1 MARFF
6 SVVGED
12 VEKYKSSLSWLFTCR
27 GIPQLYYASE
37 LATTGFTSPSD
48 GYVRQDFPG
57 GWKDD
62 KVNKFEAGGR
72 TEKDNSIWNH
82 VYALANFRK
91 NSSALTTGKMM
102 QYVPVDGVYVYFRY
116 DANQTV
122 MVVMNTAKVD
132 KIISFN
138 DYLERTKEFTSYT
151 NIITKKKE
159 VIKDFTV
166 GSYKTVV
173 QELNK

>member
-1 MARFF
+1 
-6 SVVGED
+6 
-12 VEKYKSSLSWLFTCR
+12 
-27 GIPQLYYASE
+27 
-37 LATTGFTSPSD
+37 
-48 GYVRQDFPG
+48 
-57 GWKDD
+57 
-62 KVNKFEAGGR
+62 
-72 TEKDNSIWNH
+72 
-82 VYALANFRK
+82 
-91 NSSALTTGKMM
+91 MM